1 MLNILA
7 QGTYCFVFFLMLPKE
22 FPRKRIQV
30 TITSI
35 NRLTFSQIG
44 LSQHL
49 TIKTRCETKTVEIH
63 KFIGPL
69 ISPNG
74 NQMQVEIHS
83 LDAKTCDCP

>member
-1 MLNILA
+1 
-7 QGTYCFVFFLMLPKE
+7 MLPKE

-69 ISPNG
+69 ISPNEHQAPPITFRSQSIAIRCG
-74 NQMQVEIHS
+74 QW
-83 LDAKTCDCP
+83 DCI